1 VRLTSFRTRVLLLA
15 VAFSIFLIGTV
26 MITTYFVVAGT
37 MTRAAEDSA
46 VRLSHQATKLA
57 RDRVAD
63 LQRTTESSGAAVP
76 AGAEDA
82 ARRGLHGAFISSLP
96 ELFSSGLPEGEFAF
110 FELTPSGSLEAAIS
124 SGERPLDPSED
135 ADRLRA
141 VRTSS
146 STLSIHGSVL
156 NLAGLFGKAELGT
169 YTVHVPIDMP
179 GGGTG
184 VLDVVYVPNREEQ
197 TVASIHMPMIVLAI
211 VGTSLAVGMM
221 QMSMG
226 WVLRLV
232 NELRLAADSI
242 DAGQLDVRLPES
254 GQDEIGDLARSLNS
268 LIERLRRRSESQTR
282 FIADASHELATPVAG
297 IRGYINILR
306 AWGAEDEAVRD
317 EAVRAIDR
325 ESRRMVRLCSELL
338 SMIRSER
345 DTACRA
351 VRVDVNS
358 LCREALA
365 GAATRYLDKG
375 LEFVGPDEG
384 QLYVDGDPDRIEES
398 LSILVDNAAKYT
410 PPGGLVRT
418 STWRRKD
425 VIAIE
430 VSDTGVGIPEKDLTS
445 IFDRFYRSDISRSK
459 ETGGFG
465 LGLAIAKRMIETCG
479 GTIEVRSVVG
489 EGTTFTVRLPRQQR

>member
-1 VRLTSFRTRVLLLA
+1 VRLTSFRTRVFLLA
-15 VAFSIFLIGTV
+15 VAFSVFLIGTV
-26 MITTYFVVAGT
+26 MITTYFVVADS

-46 VRLSHQATKLA
+46 VRLAHQATKLT
-57 RDRVAD
+57 RDRVAY
-63 LQRTTESSGAAVP
+63 LQRTTESQGATVP
-76 AGAEDA
+76 AGAENA
-82 ARRGLHGAFISSLP
+82 VRRGLHGAFISSLP
-96 ELFSSGLPEGEFAF
+96 ELFRSALPEGEFAF
-110 FELTPSGSLEAAIS
+110 FEVTPSGSLEAMIS
-124 SGERPLDPSED
+124 SGESSLDPSEN

-141 VRTSS
+141 VRTAS
-146 STLSIHGSVL
+146 STLSVHGSVR
-156 NLAGLFGKAELGT
+156 NLSGLFGNAEFGT
-169 YTVHVPIDMP
+169 YTVHIPIDMP

-197 TVASIHMPMIVLAI
+197 TVTSIHLPMIVLAI

-232 NELRLAADSI
+232 NDLRLAADSI
-242 DAGQLDVRLPES
+242 DAGQLDVHLPES
-254 GQDEIGDLARSLNS
+254 GQDEIGDLARSLND
-268 LIERLRRRSESQTR
+268 LIDRLRRRAESQTR

-306 AWGAEDEAVRD
+306 AWGAEDEAVRE

-338 SMIRSER
+338 SMIRSEQ
-345 DTACRA
+345 DTTCRA
-351 VRVDVNS
+351 IRVDVNA

-365 GAATRYLDKG
+365 GAATRYLSKG
-375 LEFVGPDEG
+375 LEFIGPEEG
-384 QLYVDGDPDRIEES
+384 QLYIEGDPDRIEES

-410 PPGGLVRT
+410 PSSGTVRT

-430 VSDTGVGIPEKDLTS
+430 VSDTGVGIPDKDLS
-445 IFDRFYRSDISRSK
+445 SVFDRFYRSDISRSK

-489 EGTTFTVRLPRQQR
+489 EGSTFTVRLPRQRR